1 MPCAVASCLVD
12 DPTVATEPCN
22 SCGKPTHHMCSNY
35 VHESELNERWCS
47 IQCVLNLRP
56 DIGDMII
63 RGLSQGS
70 SSAVSS
76 SAAGPGSMEHIL
88 KTMTPRVER
97 DTAKES
103 LKAFVKTYKSKG
115 KAKKLPT
122 GGKPLPNTP
131 MKRKSVLADLR
142 KSYIGKILEI
152 SGEVTGTKDDKIMY
166 KFHVTE
172 LNRRKLKGSSKMEP
186 VLNLICENNP
196 AMIMQEVPL
205 ASLKARLDLAPFD
218 ERRILTFEVDDG
230 MLEALIEEKKKKRKK
245 HVPREE
251 RIAASTP
258 IPEVPDDTSEIPE
271 ENHEYSDE
279 EEDMDESIVGVNTLL
294 DVLESTR
301 VGLYSNDIEPQIK
314 VVQDDTA
321 HANKIDLDNMQ
332 WTRCDFSD
340 VKDDPLAFNS
350 QTKVTSEALCARE
363 SPLSIFL
370 LLAPHSLWEHVARC
384 SEMKRRVLLK
394 KMSST
399 EGRKDMKYIRS
410 LYEATSDG
418 YQRCRDYNVK
428 SKGFDKFGQVHSSKN
443 V

>member
-142 KSYIGKILEI
+142 KSYIGKILA
-152 SGEVTGTKDDKIMY
+152 V
-166 KFHVTE
+166 
-172 LNRRKLKGSSKMEP
+172 
-186 VLNLICENNP
+186 
-196 AMIMQEVPL
+196 
-205 ASLKARLDLAPFD
+205 
-218 ERRILTFEVDDG
+218 
-230 MLEALIEEKKKKRKK
+230 EKKSLEQRMTK
-245 HVPREE
+245 
-251 RIAASTP
+251 SC
-258 IPEVPDDTSEIPE
+258 TSF
-271 ENHEYSDE
+271 
-279 EEDMDESIVGVNTLL
+279 MLL
-294 DVLESTR
+294 S
-301 VGLYSNDIEPQIK
+301 
-314 VVQDDTA
+314 
-321 HANKIDLDNMQ
+321 
-332 WTRCDFSD
+332 
-340 VKDDPLAFNS
+340 
-350 QTKVTSEALCARE
+350 
-363 SPLSIFL
+363 
-370 LLAPHSLWEHVARC
+370 
-384 SEMKRRVLLK
+384 
-394 KMSST
+394 
-399 EGRKDMKYIRS
+399 
-410 LYEATSDG
+410 
-418 YQRCRDYNVK
+418 
-428 SKGFDKFGQVHSSKN
+428 
-443 V
+443 